1 MFETVTIPV
10 KLNKSPL
17 LQTVFEIRYSGP
29 FPPEALYG
37 LLFPTIQRHSA
48 QLHETGIQ
56 QLPAEIRNVDPNL
69 IYQPYIFSDIG
80 KYRFAIGPK
89 SITFTCLREYDGWD
103 NWKAFIDSFIYD
115 IFTLGIINQVERI
128 GVRYIDGF
136 TDLILS
142 NINASL
148 QIASS
153 TVQNAH
159 TSIRTEILDGDS
171 LVLLHIAN
179 GVYPE
184 HAGLVNKEGIQA
196 IIDIDCII
204 NLGIPC
210 ESFKTD
216 YQSLLGKAHLINKRY
231 FFGIIKESYL
241 PTFEPIYSEGDR

>member
-1 MFETVTIPV
+1 MFETVKIPV
-10 KLNKSPL
+10 RLAKSPL
-17 LQTVFEIRYSGP
+17 LQTIFEIRYRGSI
-29 FPPEALYG
+29 PPEALYG
-37 LLFPTIQRHSA
+37 LLLPTVQRLSA

-56 QLPAEIRNVDPNL
+56 QLPAEIRTVDPNL
-69 IYQPYIFSDIG
+69 LYQPYIFSDIG

-89 SITFTCLREYDGWD
+89 SISFTCLRDYESWD
-103 NWKAFIDSFIYD
+103 NWKGFIDSFISD
-115 IFTLGIINQVERI
+115 IFKLRIITQVERI

-153 TVQNAH
+153 PVQNTH
-159 TSIRTEILDGDS
+159 TSIRTEIFDNDS

-184 HAGLVNKEGIQA
+184 HAGFIYKEGIQS
-196 IIDIDCII
+196 IIDIDCIT
-204 NLGIPC
+204 NLEIPC
-210 ESFKTD
+210 ETFEAN
-216 YQSLLGKAHLINKRY
+216 YESLLEKAHLINKRY

-241 PTFEPIYSEGDR
+241 PIFEPIYSEGDR